1 MPLKPLLGSYS
12 LSARTHFP
20 SQAVFLHSMVL
31 LLQLMIHSNSSTS
44 LPHVYII
51 PALAERKKLSSP
63 FTSERRTLSSLGNQT
78 RVFLWILSN
87 LISCLLILYAEVC
100 NTSLWQRTPLPCSR
114 TNSPDLSIFSLT
126 VPYSA
131 SYEGESKQKLST
143 YNICS
148 YVTIWVLWTVLSFYH
163 AIKLIW
169 DTPSFAFLY
178 LLSFFTYC
186 MDTAFTPHTRSSL
199 QQYEVS
205 LNLFSDSS

>member
-1 MPLKPLLGSYS
+1 MPLKPLVCSYS
-12 LSARTHFP
+12 LSARTYLP
-20 SQAVFLHSMVL
+20 SQTVFLHSMAL

-51 PALAERKKLSSP
+51 PALAEWKKLSSP
-63 FTSERRTLSSLGNQT
+63 FSSERCTLSSLEKPDSS
-78 RVFLWILSN
+78 VFLWILSN
-87 LISCLLILYAEVC
+87 LISCLLILYADVC
-100 NTSLWQRTPLPCSR
+100 DTSVWQRTPLPCSR

-131 SYEGESKQKLST
+131 AYEGESKQKLST
-143 YNICS
+143 YSICS
-148 YVTIWVLWTVLSFYH
+148 YVTIWVLWTVLGCYH

-178 LLSFFTYC
+178 LLSFFTYH
-186 MDTAFTPHTRSSL
+186 MDTAFTSHTSSL